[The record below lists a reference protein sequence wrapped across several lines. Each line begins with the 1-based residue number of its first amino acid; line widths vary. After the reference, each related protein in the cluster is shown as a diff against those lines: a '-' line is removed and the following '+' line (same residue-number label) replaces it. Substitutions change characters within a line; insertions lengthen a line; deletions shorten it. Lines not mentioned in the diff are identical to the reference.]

1 MILIVGEDEDAILYL
16 RSRLDLPRVEE
27 LFPSLK
33 VYVGRMGGEEVAVA
47 SVGVGL
53 PLVTLKTT
61 ALLEKYDPYVV
72 YNIGSVGAI
81 KSTLHQ
87 GDIFISERYYSYG
100 IDYSGDGKNVYGQ
113 IPGLPPFFVGDL
125 SLCEQAEKE
134 GYELGGHYI
143 ERGSLLS
150 GDVRIFDGDDVK
162 GDLHRRF
169 AGYSRLTCYDNCSY
183 GIALACYLKNIAI
196 LTIKAVNYEA
206 NTPSQRLNFRRKG
219 LEVMPSIG
227 KIIAALLLRRSR
239 I

>member
-16 RSRLDLPRVEE
+16 RSRLDLPHVEE
-27 LFPSLK
+27 VFPSLK
-33 VYVGRMGGEEVAVA
+33 VYLGRMGAEEVAIA

-53 PLVTLKTT
+53 PLVTMKTT

-81 KSTLHQ
+81 KNTLHQ
-87 GDIFISERYYSYG
+87 GDILICERYYAYG
-100 IDYSGDGKNVYGQ
+100 LDYSGDGKNVYGQ

-125 SLCEQAEKE
+125 SLCERAEKE
-134 GYELGGHYI
+134 GYELGGHYL

-150 GDVRIFDGDDVK
+150 GDIRIFDGEDVK

-169 AGYSRLTCYDNCSY
+169 AGYSRLTCYDNSSF
-183 GIALACYLKNIAI
+183 GVALSCYLKNIAI

-206 NTPSQRLNFRRKG
+206 GEVSQRLNFRRKG

-227 KIIAALLLRRSR
+227 KIIAALLLRHSR